1 MRNIYIFV
9 EDLDKVQETFR
20 YLYSK
25 LVMDSCFKCTYP
37 HRIEVEGWRIH
48 INVED
53 PLYYRNRKIECLDLF
68 YAKKL
73 NTRECLEH
81 LGGYRIKSIDEIEN
95 FVKRWE

>member
-9 EDLDKVQETFR
+9 EDLDKVQETYR
-20 YLYSK
+20 YLYHK
-25 LVMDSCFKCTYP
+25 VIMNKEFKCSYP

-53 PLYYRNRKIECLDLF
+53 PLYFRNINELDLF

-73 NTRECLEH
+73 TTCAILEH